1 MIGIQTMNNL
11 LQFFAAMRRTCTRVF
26 VSQDKNHIKEQWE
39 KDNELFDFKSNIL
52 IDEYLDLGKIIYEY
66 EIEVDCVFI

>member
-11 LQFFAAMRRTCTRVF
+11 LQFFVAMRRSCTRF

-66 EIEVDCVFI
+66 EIEVDCAFI